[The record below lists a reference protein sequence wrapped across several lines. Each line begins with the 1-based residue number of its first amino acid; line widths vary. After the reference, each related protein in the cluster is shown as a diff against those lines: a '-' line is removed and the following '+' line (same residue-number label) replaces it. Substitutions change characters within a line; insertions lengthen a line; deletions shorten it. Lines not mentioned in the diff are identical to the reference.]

1 MIDAREHAYLYR
13 VTRAGTRDAS
23 IVRFRDP
30 IGWWEDERA
39 QIDVAGASMRF
50 SATADSSADVLGSSQ
65 PDS

>member
-1 MIDAREHAYLYR
+1 
-13 VTRAGTRDAS
+13 
-23 IVRFRDP
+23 VRFRDP